1 MEAQRAALKALMSEE
16 ADGWRCLSCGHF
28 YTTKAGME
36 EGAAAK
42 HLQTEHKVTGA
53 EMRTAPSG
61 TYKFRRVKQE
71 NKIL

>member
-1 MEAQRAALKALMSEE
+1 
-16 ADGWRCLSCGHF
+16 
-28 YTTKAGME
+28 ME